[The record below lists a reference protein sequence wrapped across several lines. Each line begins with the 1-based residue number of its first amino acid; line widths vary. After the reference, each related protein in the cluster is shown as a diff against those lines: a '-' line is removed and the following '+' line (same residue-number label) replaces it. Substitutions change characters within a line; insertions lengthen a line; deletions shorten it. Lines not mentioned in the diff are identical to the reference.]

1 MEDEAI
7 STNTAQPEVVLEL
20 AKNVLQVKH
29 IDGPFGGEARCL
41 MLVVTNAVVVMS
53 AQSFEVIK
61 TIDCPSINDNHVVD
75 CAFDAAHQYVPF
87 EQRIVIDA

>member
-1 MEDEAI
+1 
-7 STNTAQPEVVLEL
+7 
-20 AKNVLQVKH
+20 
-29 IDGPFGGEARCL
+29 